1 MEKLEPNVQ
10 WRKGLDVS
18 FLWNQDKSISEG
30 SKANT
35 QTETRTRY
43 RVRTVESRREEGVL
57 VKPFD
62 FDKKVES
69 VVWDVDGLIASETL
83 SFVVAKARAGKSF
96 LVEYLAVCFVH
107 GHDFLGMKV
116 EPRSV
121 LLIDQDTPEDV
132 LDRRLLAF
140 GNYMKK
146 RNVRLKRK
154 LYVESMKGYSLSD
167 GSLIKR
173 ITEQDNVSVVII
185 DSLNSVSGRLD
196 VNRTRDMSVLSRLKK
211 TTIGEGKTLIIVHH
225 ISEHADITADEIMTI
240 EDANKL
246 TMGNSIINQQAD
258 TLFFLGNRS
267 KSELESL
274 FVRLVPKRISLNVK
288 PFIAR
293 LVEKRN
299 SMHFVM
305 NGLYENRKRP
315 LFEIDKDILRL
326 FKKEPKRRKTYDVFY
341 DMGSKYGIW
350 AVRGSLKRLVQSK
363 LLIEHKEHDRLFT
376 YELRKRS

>member
-1 MEKLEPNVQ
+1 
-10 WRKGLDVS
+10 VS

-35 QTETRTRY
+35 HTETRTRY
-43 RVRTVESRREEGVL
+43 RVRTVESRREEVVL

>member
-1 MEKLEPNVQ
+1 M
-10 WRKGLDVS
+10 
-18 FLWNQDKSISEG
+18 KS
-30 SKANT
+30 
-35 QTETRTRY
+35 
-43 RVRTVESRREEGVL
+43 
-57 VKPFD
+57 FD
-62 FDKKVES
+62 FDKKVEP
-69 VVWDVDGLIASETL
+69 VVWDVDGLIASDTL

-116 EPRSV
+116 EPHSV

-167 GSLIKR
+167 GSLIEK

-185 DSLNSVSGRLD
+185 DSLNSVSGKLD

-211 TTIGEGKTLIIVHH
+211 TTIGEGKTLVIVHH
-225 ISEHADITADEIMTI
+225 ISEHVNITPDEIMTTV
-240 EDANKL
+240 DANRL
-246 TMGNSIINQQAD
+246 TMGNSVINQQAD
-258 TLFFLGNRS
+258 TLFYLGNKS
-267 KSELESL
+267 KSKLESL
-274 FVRLVPKRISLNVK
+274 LVRPVPKRVNLDVE

-293 LVEKRN
+293 LVEKTN

-305 NGLYENRKRP
+305 NGLYENMRRP
-315 LFEIDKDILRL
+315 QFEIDKDILRL
-326 FKKEPKRRKTYDVFY
+326 FKKDPERRKTYDVFY
-341 DMGSKYGIW
+341 DMGSKHGIN
-350 AVRGSLKRLVQSK
+350 AVRASLKRLVQSK
-363 LLIEHKEHDRLFT
+363 LLIEHKVHKKLFT
-376 YELRKRS
+376 YELAKKRTTERS